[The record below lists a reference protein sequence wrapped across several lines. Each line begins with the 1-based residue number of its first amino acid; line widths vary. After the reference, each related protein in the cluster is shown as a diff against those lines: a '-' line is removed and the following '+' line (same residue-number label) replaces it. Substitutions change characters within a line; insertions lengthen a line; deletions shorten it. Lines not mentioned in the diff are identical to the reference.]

1 MRIFPTHNIKEFS
14 VFKKLNSP
22 AKVQDFLNHIPINF
36 EYRSETLHSPLL
48 AIQYHK
54 AHCFEGALLAAAI
67 FWYHGAPPLLLDL
80 ETTTDDESHVVALF
94 KQNGHWGA
102 VSKTNH
108 AVLRFRDPIYKTI
121 RELALSY
128 FNEYFKDNG
137 KKTLRRYSAPINL
150 LRFGSDWL
158 TSEKD
163 LWYID
168 EALNNTPHFHLIN
181 KKMVNQLRLADPI
194 EIKAGKLVE
203 WKKRKE

>member
-1 MRIFPTHNIKEFS
+1 MRNFPARNLKEFAA
-14 VFKKLNSP
+14 FKKLSTP
-22 AKVQDFLNHIPINF
+22 AKVQDFLNRLPINF
-36 EYRSETLHSPLL
+36 EYTGETLRSPLETL
-48 AIQYHK
+48 RHRE

-80 ETTTDDESHVVALF
+80 ETAPDDESHVVALF

-108 AVLRFRDPIYKTI
+108 AALRFRDPIYKTI

-137 KKTLRRYSAPINL
+137 KKTLRRYSDPINL
-150 LRFGSDWL
+150 LRFGSNWL

-168 EALNNTPHFHLIN
+168 EALNTTPHSHLIN

-203 WKKRKE
+203 WKKRKK

>member
-1 MRIFPTHNIKEFS
+1 MPLDYGNLCHLHFHQNFHRCVIFF
-14 VFKKLNSP
+14 
-22 AKVQDFLNHIPINF
+22 A
-36 EYRSETLHSPLL
+36 
-48 AIQYHK
+48 
-54 AHCFEGALLAAAI
+54 ALLVLPFAFEWAV
-67 FWYHGAPPLLLDL
+67 FAPALLLDL
-80 ETTTDDESHVVALF
+80 ETAPDDESHVVALF

>member
-1 MRIFPTHNIKEFS
+1 MRTFSTSNFKEFL

-22 AKVQDFLNHIPINF
+22 AKIQNFLNRVPINF
-36 EYRSETLHSPLL
+36 EYHGETLHSPLMVL
-48 AIQYHK
+48 HNNQ

-67 FWYHGAPPLLLDL
+67 FWYHGQPPLLLDL
-80 ETTTDDESHVVALF
+80 ETTPNDESHVVALF
-94 KQNGHWGA
+94 KQNGYWGA

-108 AVLRFRDPIYKTI
+108 ATLRFRDPIYKTI

-137 KKTLRRYSAPINL
+137 KKTLRRYSVPINL

-163 LWYID
+163 LWHID
-168 EALNNTPHFHLIN
+168 EALNNIPHFPLIN